1 MSCFALVTVSPF
13 NPDLIPMDFYLA
25 DGVVGSVTDSKPPA
39 GLQPSR
45 NLNQALSA
53 PGEGASHNQKAAR
66 IKGNKSILQEDVHDR
81 LVEDIDAVLWKM
93 VGVGELQSQGFT
105 QTRPFSN
112 PSGELASGNTVS
124 PNEGYR
130 RSPACCLPA
139 SQPAPCHHLS
149 QCLPVG
155 PSTCGP
161 TPHWLVCTE
170 FGRVPRNVWT
180 PECSAS
186 PGEIHQPQTHP
197 KGDAIPG
204 KKWC

>member
-1 MSCFALVTVSPF
+1 MLFQRMVITLVLLLGSCCISTYPVYPESSSAQ
-13 NPDLIPMDFYLA
+13 DLIPMDFYLA

-112 PSGELASGNTVS
+112 PSGE
-124 PNEGYR
+124 
-130 RSPACCLPA
+130 
-139 SQPAPCHHLS
+139 
-149 QCLPVG
+149 
-155 PSTCGP
+155 
-161 TPHWLVCTE
+161 
-170 FGRVPRNVWT
+170 VPRNVWT